1 MPRSRKHN
9 SKKVKKNKTIKIVGG
24 ANLSNPNIGFVMV
37 DHIDP
42 MSNLRIDLTDL
53 TPFYKHFELLQ
64 EPSLFNE
71 KFQEKID
78 KAYQNLGKQVSRMM
92 GEASEESPDTPQI
105 TTNND
110 EDVSV
115 LNIDF
120 FGNSSNAPVKTSNQT
135 IQYEI
140 INRDKQTIEFLM
152 IVQKFKL
159 LQYFC
164 ANSVNPKNNDA
175 KTILKNVKQVVTNKN
190 GENNY
195 EKTIKDKTDN
205 AFNSNQELIKFLN
218 GTFEAIVVELKP
230 ETVTKEV
237 INPFSLSWN
246 SYEVGVLKKYQ
257 TQSNTIYG
265 ILAKILYNDIELQ
278 IHSEF
283 ITSPEPTQIENISI
297 DASNAVKSFL
307 NQNASNPAERKIC
320 MLKFN
325 GKEDAKKTIESL
337 LNSRSQ

>member
-9 SKKVKKNKTIKIVGG
+9 SKKVKKNKTKKIVGG
-24 ANLSNPNIGFVMV
+24 ANLSNPNIGFIMV
-37 DHIDP
+37 DHIYP
-42 MSNLRIDLTDL
+42 SSNLKINLTDL

-71 KFQEKID
+71 KFEDKLD

-92 GEASEESPDTPQI
+92 GEVSEETPATQI
-105 TTNND
+105 TETNN
-110 EDVSV
+110 EGVSV
-115 LNIDF
+115 LNINF
-120 FGNSSNAPVKTSNQT
+120 FGNNSNAPVKTSNQT

-164 ANSVNPKNNDA
+164 STSNSDIVPKNNDA
-175 KTILKNVKQVVTNKN
+175 KVMLSNVKTAVETKN
-190 GENNY
+190 TEHSF
-195 EKTIKDKTDN
+195 EKVMEETTDN
-205 AFNSNQELIKFLN
+205 SFNSNEGLIKFLN
-218 GTFEAIVVELKP
+218 KTFQAIIEVLKSKK
-230 ETVTKEV
+230 VDTKG
-237 INPFSLSWN
+237 IHPFSLSWN
-246 SYEVGVLKKYQ
+246 TDEIEVLAKYQ

-278 IHSEF
+278 INSEF
-283 ITSPEPTQIENISI
+283 ITSPQPNKMETFVNDIGESVNT
-297 DASNAVKSFL
+297 
-307 NQNASNPAERKIC
+307 NASNPDERKIC

-337 LNSRSQ
+337 LNSRP

>member
-9 SKKVKKNKTIKIVGG
+9 SKKVKKNKTKKIVGG
-24 ANLSNPNIGFVMV
+24 ANLSNPNIGFIMV

-92 GEASEESPDTPQI
+92 GEESEETPAEEI
-105 TTNND
+105 ETTND

-120 FGNSSNAPVKTSNQT
+120 FGNNSNAPVKTSNQT

-164 ANSVNPKNNDA
+164 GNSVNPNNNDA
-175 KTILKNVKQVVTNKN
+175 KTILKNVKEVVTNKN
-190 GENNY
+190 KEHNY
-195 EKTIKDKTDN
+195 EKTIKDKTYN

-218 GTFEAIVVELKP
+218 GTFEAIVVALKP
-230 ETVTKEV
+230 ENVTKEV
-237 INPFSLSWN
+237 IHPFSLSWN

-283 ITSPEPTQIENISI
+283 ITSPEPNKMEKIAE
-297 DASNAVKSFL
+297 AVTSVL
-307 NQNASNPAERKIC
+307 NTNASNPAERKIC

-337 LNSRSQ
+337 LNSRP

>member
-9 SKKVKKNKTIKIVGG
+9 SKKLKNNKTKKIVGG
-24 ANLSNPNIGFVMV
+24 ENLSNPSIGFIMV
-37 DHIDP
+37 DHIEP
-42 MSNLRIDLTDL
+42 TSNLMIDLTNM

-78 KAYQNLGKQVSRMM
+78 KAYQNLGTQVSRMM
-92 GEASEESPDTPQI
+92 GEVSEETPAEEI
-105 TTNND
+105 TTNDD

-120 FGNSSNAPVKTSNQT
+120 FENNSNAPVKTSNQT

-164 ANSVNPKNNDA
+164 RSNPVNEPKNNDA

-195 EKTIKDKTDN
+195 KNAIEDEKDN
-205 AFNSNQELIKFLN
+205 AFNSNQDLIKFLN
-218 GTFEAIVVELKP
+218 DTFTKIVEALSPDNVD
-230 ETVTKEV
+230 TEV
-237 INPFSLSWN
+237 IHPFSLSWN
-246 SYEVGVLKKYQ
+246 LYEVGVLKKYQ

-265 ILAKILYNDIELQ
+265 ILAKILYNDIKLQ
-278 IHSEF
+278 ISSEF
-283 ITSPEPTQIENISI
+283 ITSPKPTQIENIVNNI
-297 DASNAVKSFL
+297 VENDNANS
-307 NQNASNPAERKIC
+307 SNPDERKIC

-337 LNSRSQ
+337 LIP

>member
-1 MPRSRKHN
+1 
-9 SKKVKKNKTIKIVGG
+9 VGG
-24 ANLSNPNIGFVMV
+24 ANLSNPNIGFIMV
-37 DHIDP
+37 DHIYP
-42 MSNLRIDLTDL
+42 SSNLKIDLTDL

-71 KFQEKID
+71 KFEDKLD

-92 GEASEESPDTPQI
+92 GEVSEETPKTPQI

-120 FGNSSNAPVKTSNQT
+120 FGNNSNAPVKTSNQT

-164 ANSVNPKNNDA
+164 RSNPVNEPKNSDA
-175 KTILKNVKQVVTNKN
+175 KVILSDVKNAVATKN
-190 GENNY
+190 TEQSF
-195 EKTIKDKTDN
+195 EKVMEETTDN
-205 AFNSNQELIKFLN
+205 SFNSNEGLIKFLN
-218 GTFEAIVVELKP
+218 DTFQAIIEVLKSKK
-230 ETVTKEV
+230 VDTKG
-237 INPFSLSWN
+237 IHPFSLSWN
-246 SYEVGVLKKYQ
+246 TDEIEVLEKYQ

-278 IHSEF
+278 INSEF
-283 ITSPEPTQIENISI
+283 ITSPQPNKMETFVNDIVESVNT
-297 DASNAVKSFL
+297 
-307 NQNASNPAERKIC
+307 NASNPDERKIC

-337 LNSRSQ
+337 LNSRP